1 MFSGAAAGLRRPSLS
16 VLVLLCEGLFL
27 VCGVKGYF
35 SHFARGSPFFKPPLV
50 EGGMSPEVTGGML
63 PTACGWR
70 GVKTPSRQRLSWLPP
85 RGWKLTI
92 GHTAGQLSE
101 EGFCPS
107 PALENQENLLTIHR
121 SFNLPCWKGGGAQRR
136 GDASDGST
144 KSAVR
149 STVTAAHS
157 FRQEPPPSC
166 RREITSLQ
174 SSIQSYRRVTRQPLG
189 LTEKATAPHRAAEI

>member
-35 SHFARGSPFFKPPLV
+35 SHFARGEPFFKPPLV
-50 EGGMSPEVTGGML
+50 EGGMSPQVTGGML

-107 PALENQENLLTIHR
+107 PALENQANLLTIHR

-136 GDASDGST
+136 GDASDGLRLARCEAPSRQRT
-144 KSAVR
+144 PSGR
-149 STVTAAHS
+149 S
-157 FRQEPPPSC
+157 
-166 RREITSLQ
+166 RRCEITSLQ